1 MSTPTQGQSGSATA
15 AGLSAESEPPVGGE
29 DRVSTQP
36 TGSPAQ
42 PNPERRTVS
51 TEPGAIEVNILDR
64 SYRIAC
70 KPEEEAGLL
79 QAVDYLDGKMRE
91 LRDSGK
97 ALGNER
103 IA

>member
-1 MSTPTQGQSGSATA
+1 M
-15 AGLSAESEPPVGGE
+15 
-29 DRVSTQP
+29 
-36 TGSPAQ
+36 
-42 PNPERRTVS
+42 S

-103 IA
+103 IAVLAALNITHELLTLRLGNGFDIGAFKRKMNSMVRSIDQAIGRQDELF

>member
-1 MSTPTQGQSGSATA
+1 M
-15 AGLSAESEPPVGGE
+15 
-29 DRVSTQP
+29 
-36 TGSPAQ
+36 
-42 PNPERRTVS
+42 
-51 TEPGAIEVNILDR
+51 NILDR

-103 IA
+103 IAVLAALNITHELLTLRLGNGFDIGAFKRKMNSMVRSIDQAIGRQDELF